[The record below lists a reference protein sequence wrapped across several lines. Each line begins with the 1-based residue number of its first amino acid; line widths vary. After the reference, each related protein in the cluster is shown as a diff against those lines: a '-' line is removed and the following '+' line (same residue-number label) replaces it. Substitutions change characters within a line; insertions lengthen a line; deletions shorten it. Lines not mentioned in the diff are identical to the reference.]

1 MMAAGEDEDFYVYK
15 MASVEPRGIAVI
27 INNEKFRLPLKSQA
41 TTDADDLCDTFRWLN
56 FEVKRYDNKTG
67 PEMSEILND
76 VAAMPDHYK
85 YNCLMVAILTHC
97 DSKDCDMLYGTSGKI
112 SLQSVV
118 ETFSGE
124 KCQMLVGKPKIFIVQ
139 ASRAIKREHTVNGAG
154 CDEMDG
160 DEIDGTPSPVVIH
173 PNIAD
178 YLVAYSSVPG
188 LLSTENNKSKSIF
201 VSTLVEVFRK
211 HANNEDLITML
222 ERVDNEV
229 TKYGPPKGS
238 EFQGKREGIEIRLCL
253 KGKIYFSRSL

>member
-1 MMAAGEDEDFYVYK
+1 
-15 MASVEPRGIAVI
+15 
-27 INNEKFRLPLKSQA
+27 
-41 TTDADDLCDTFRWLN
+41 
-56 FEVKRYDNKTG
+56 
-67 PEMSEILND
+67 
-76 VAAMPDHYK
+76 
-85 YNCLMVAILTHC
+85 
-97 DSKDCDMLYGTSGKI
+97 
-112 SLQSVV
+112 
-118 ETFSGE
+118 
-124 KCQMLVGKPKIFIVQ
+124 MLVGKPKIFIVQ

-160 DEIDGTPSPVVIH
+160 DEIDGTPSPVVVH

-178 YLVAYSSVPG
+178 YLVAYSSVSG